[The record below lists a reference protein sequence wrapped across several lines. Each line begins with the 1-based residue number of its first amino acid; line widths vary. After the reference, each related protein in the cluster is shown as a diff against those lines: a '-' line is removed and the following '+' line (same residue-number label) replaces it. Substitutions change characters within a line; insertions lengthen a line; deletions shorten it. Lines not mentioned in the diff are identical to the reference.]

1 MLNEVVTVPIS
12 KMFILVHVK
21 LIELNCLNHCT
32 LLCTPPP
39 PPPHANG
46 RYRYTAKQ
54 ISYRT
59 IQYKIISAC
68 IGNLWGLSIYGRI
81 GLT

>member
-21 LIELNCLNHCT
+21 LNEQNCLNHCT
-32 LLCTPPP
+32 LLCTPPLP
-39 PPPHANG
+39 PRTLMTG
-46 RYRYTAKQ
+46 TGSAKQ

-59 IQYKIISAC
+59 IQYKIISAR
-68 IGNLWGLSIYGRI
+68 IGNCISTWTL
-81 GLT
+81 